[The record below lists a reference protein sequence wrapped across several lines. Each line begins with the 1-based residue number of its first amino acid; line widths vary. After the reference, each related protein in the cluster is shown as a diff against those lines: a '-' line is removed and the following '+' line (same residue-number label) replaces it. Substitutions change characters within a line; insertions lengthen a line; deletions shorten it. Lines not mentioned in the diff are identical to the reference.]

1 MMLFMLYFHYMGI
14 KDPIEVEAKL
24 VLDIY
29 DYALS
34 HNLDITKKSD
44 VVIILTSLGHENLG
58 DEHVERLMT
67 ALLVTD
73 HRVKNDVA
81 KRKKEIN

>member
-1 MMLFMLYFHYMGI
+1 MA
-14 KDPIEVEAKL
+14 KTDPIESEAKL

-29 DYALS
+29 DYAFS
-34 HNLDITKKSD
+34 HNLDIAKKND
-44 VVIILTSLGHENLG
+44 VLTILKALSQANFDDTR
-58 DEHVERLMT
+58 VERLMT

-81 KRKKEIN
+81 KRKKETN